1 MRKASLNM
9 KGEEIKDFY
18 TNYEDRIADKRWK
31 SKYPLRAYAHEK
43 QYERALSFV
52 NKGMKVL
59 DAGCGDGVL
68 SLMMAEKGALVTGV
82 DLSVP
87 NIDVCKKRA
96 KDKELENAV
105 SFLIGDAEKLPF
117 PDNSFVLVV
126 SSHVLE
132 HLPDF
137 DQGFRE
143 IMRVTKKRAI
153 IAIPTVLNTCSWVQ
167 VGKGWFYLKGP
178 KSFFALPFGFL
189 KTFIAFLFNK
199 EGVNESYAGNDAVP
213 HVFRFPSVMKEKI
226 KKNGFKL
233 ISYEA
238 SSICLPYFEFL
249 LPLIKILDKHKS
261 KMILRGLGYGTTFVV
276 EK

>member
-1 MRKASLNM
+1 M
-9 KGEEIKDFY
+9 KSNDIKNFYSDYADEII
-18 TNYEDRIADKRWK
+18 EKR
-31 SKYPLRAYAHEK
+31 LRSPYRLRQYAHIK
-43 QYERALSFV
+43 QYESILNFV
-52 NKGMKVL
+52 APGMKVL
-59 DAGCGDGVL
+59 DAGCGEGVL
-68 SLMMAEKGALVTGV
+68 SVMMAKKGAIVTGC
-82 DLSVP
+82 DLSKP
-87 NIDVCKKRA
+87 NV
-96 KDKELENAV
+96 DKSKMYAIESRVGDNTN
-105 SFLIGDAEKLPF
+105 FLVGDAEELPF
-117 PDNSFVLVV
+117 PDNTFDLVV

-137 DQGFRE
+137 DQGLRE
-143 IMRVTKKRAI
+143 IMRVTKKRAV
-153 IAIPTVLNTCSWVQ
+153 IAIPTVLNLCSLVQ
-167 VGKGWFYLKGP
+167 VGHGWFYLKGP

-249 LPLIKILDKHKS
+249 LPLIKIPNY
-261 KMILRGLGYGTTFVV
+261 GYSNMVAGNQPLF
-276 EK
+276 